1 MKEGARNR
9 VIVALGVLVVVI
21 FSLWLGS
28 RTELSRQKNI
38 INVKSALNM
47 ELEEKYLRLEK
58 ERARL
63 AQDLKEAGIRIE
75 EEKSAQ
81 DLLKKTLSQELLA
94 EAALKAELERLS
106 VLKEGQEKDS
116 LNETA
121 KKPFTTSERGAIG
134 G

>member
-1 MKEGARNR
+1 MEEGARNR
-9 VIVALGVLVVVI
+9 VIVVLGVLVVVL

-28 RTELSRQKNI
+28 RTEASRQKNT

-121 KKPFTTSERGAIG
+121 AAGTEMK
-134 G
+134 

>member
-1 MKEGARNR
+1 MEQGLRNR
-9 VIVALGVLVVVI
+9 VVVVLGVLVVVI

-63 AQDLKEAGIRIE
+63 AQDLKEARIRIE
-75 EEKSAQ
+75 EEKAAQ

-106 VLKEGQEKDS
+106 VLKEGQEKDA

-121 KKPFTTSERGAIG
+121 AAGTEMK
-134 G
+134 

>member
-1 MKEGARNR
+1 MEQGLRNR
-9 VIVALGVLVVVI
+9 VIVVLGVLVVVI

-47 ELEEKYLRLEK
+47 EWEEKYLRLEK

-63 AQDLKEAGIRIE
+63 AQDLKEARIRIE
-75 EEKSAQ
+75 EEKAAQ

-121 KKPFTTSERGAIG
+121 AAGTEMK
-134 G
+134 

>member
-1 MKEGARNR
+1 
-9 VIVALGVLVVVI
+9 
-21 FSLWLGS
+21 
-28 RTELSRQKNI
+28 
-38 INVKSALNM
+38 M

-121 KKPFTTSERGAIG
+121 AAGTEMK
-134 G
+134 

>member
-1 MKEGARNR
+1 M
-9 VIVALGVLVVVI
+9 VVLGILVVVV

-58 ERARL
+58 ERAQL
-63 AQDLKEAGIRIE
+63 SQNLKEANSRIE

-81 DLLKKTLSQELLA
+81 ELLKKTLSQELLA

-106 VLKEGQEKDS
+106 LLKEGQEKDP
-116 LNETA
+116 LNEAAAAGTEM
-121 KKPFTTSERGAIG
+121 K
-134 G
+134 

>member
-121 KKPFTTSERGAIG
+121 AAGTEMK
-134 G
+134 

>member
-1 MKEGARNR
+1 MEQGLRNR
-9 VIVALGVLVVVI
+9 VVVVLGVLVVVI

-47 ELEEKYLRLEK
+47 EWEEKYLRLEK

-75 EEKSAQ
+75 EEKAAQ

-121 KKPFTTSERGAIG
+121 AAGTEMK
-134 G
+134 

>member
-47 ELEEKYLRLEK
+47 EWEEKYLRLEK

-121 KKPFTTSERGAIG
+121 AAGTEMK
-134 G
+134 

>member
-1 MKEGARNR
+1 MEQGLRNR
-9 VIVALGVLVVVI
+9 VIVVLGVLVVVI

-121 KKPFTTSERGAIG
+121 AAGTEMK
-134 G
+134 

>member
-1 MKEGARNR
+1 MEEGARNR
-9 VIVALGVLVVVI
+9 VIAVLGVLVVVI

-47 ELEEKYLRLEK
+47 EWEEKYLRLEK

-121 KKPFTTSERGAIG
+121 AAGTEMK
-134 G
+134 

>member
-1 MKEGARNR
+1 MEAGSRNR
-9 VIVALGVLVVVI
+9 VVVVLGVLVVVV

-58 ERARL
+58 EKARL
-63 AQDLKEAGIRIE
+63 SQDLKEANNRIE

-81 DLLKKTLSQELLA
+81 ELLKKTLSQELLA

-106 VLKEGQEKDS
+106 LLKEGQEKDP
-116 LNETA
+116 LNETTA
-121 KKPFTTSERGAIG
+121 TGTTEMK
-134 G
+134 

>member
-1 MKEGARNR
+1 MEAGSRNR
-9 VIVALGVLVVVI
+9 VVVVLGVLVVVV

-58 ERARL
+58 EKARL
-63 AQDLKEAGIRIE
+63 SQDLKEANNRIE

-81 DLLKKTLSQELLA
+81 ELLKKTLSQELLA

-106 VLKEGQEKDS
+106 LLKEGQEKDS
-116 LNETA
+116 LNETTVTG
-121 KKPFTTSERGAIG
+121 TTEMK
-134 G
+134 

>member
-47 ELEEKYLRLEK
+47 EWEEKYLRLEK

-106 VLKEGQEKDS
+106 VLKEGQEKDA

-121 KKPFTTSERGAIG
+121 ATGTEMK
-134 G
+134 

>member
-1 MKEGARNR
+1 MEEGARNR
-9 VIVALGVLVVVI
+9 VIAVLGVLVVVI

-47 ELEEKYLRLEK
+47 EWEEKYLRLEK

-63 AQDLKEAGIRIE
+63 AQDLKEARIRIE
-75 EEKSAQ
+75 EEKAAQ

-121 KKPFTTSERGAIG
+121 AAGTEMK
-134 G
+134 